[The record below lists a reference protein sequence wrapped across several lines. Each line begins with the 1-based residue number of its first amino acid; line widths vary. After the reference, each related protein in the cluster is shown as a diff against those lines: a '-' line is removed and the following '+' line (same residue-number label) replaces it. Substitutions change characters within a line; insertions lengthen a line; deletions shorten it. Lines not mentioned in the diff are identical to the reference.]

1 MEENNNEN
9 KEEFKVDTEEIK
21 SEAKETAQ
29 KIKESMKNTNIKE
42 EATAT
47 KGFIKEMFSNPIKK
61 IHEVANDNSGK
72 YFKTSLIL
80 LIIWI
85 VAELIDSTHSTIYYY
100 GFTRVFSNILTV
112 LKAILAPAIGILVY
126 SIIVL
131 MLNKNKKPLTT
142 VIATVTIT
150 KIPVI
155 IANIAWLL
163 TIISSG
169 ISTVTSPFISFC
181 SAVSVVLGFFGF
193 KQLFSEESSEKF
205 IKTYVLIQGIYYVC
219 YIVIKLF
226 GIYI

>member
-9 KEEFKVDTEEIK
+9 KEDFKVDTEEIK

-85 VAELIDSTHSTIYYY
+85 VAELIDSTHSTINCLY
-100 GFTRVFSNILTV
+100 FPVSTFALKKARFDSSVICV
-112 LKAILAPAIGILVY
+112 LSKQCASTLGSFLQRTMLGPSLSLIGL
-126 SIIVL
+126 
-131 MLNKNKKPLTT
+131 K
-142 VIATVTIT
+142 
-150 KIPVI
+150 
-155 IANIAWLL
+155 
-163 TIISSG
+163 
-169 ISTVTSPFISFC
+169 
-181 SAVSVVLGFFGF
+181 
-193 KQLFSEESSEKF
+193 
-205 IKTYVLIQGIYYVC
+205 
-219 YIVIKLF
+219 
-226 GIYI
+226 